1 MWEGNEMKVI
11 QLKVSDIMRIEAV
24 DITPDSDMQV
34 VAGNN
39 ANGKSSLLNAVVLAF
54 LGKKGLEDTP
64 DIVRHGA
71 DKGEIKVVTD
81 DFTIIRRFTGKGGS
95 SVEVRNNDGM
105 KYPSPQAFLDGIT
118 SGIGFDP
125 EEFAAMKPK
134 ERREQL
140 MRIIELPFDYD
151 KAMES
156 RAKLFEERTMVGR
169 ESRALGSKSEL
180 IGEGRLEPVSGRE
193 LSEEYRKGMDA
204 NSEIVKAKEQM
215 ASWSDQVAQTK
226 AQIDMLQQKLAAQTK
241 AMDEENARIG
251 SMEPVDLSGIQKRMA
266 EIDDINR
273 EVERNRHI
281 KAVNDSIDMK
291 SAEYDALTEKLGE
304 FDSNLD
310 KALKNATGSLPV
322 NGLGVTDSDVTY
334 HGVPLGQC
342 SSAEQIRVGLAVAA
356 ATNPKLRV
364 VRIRNGA
371 LLDAAS
377 MKVVYDMAKER
388 DLQVFVETIEVPD
401 GFDGTAVVIEE
412 GKVK

>member
-1 MWEGNEMKVI
+1 MKVI

-24 DITPDSDMQV
+24 DITPDADMQV

-54 LGKKGLEDTP
+54 LGKKGLDDTP

-71 DKGEIKVVTD
+71 EKGEIKVVTD
-81 DFTIIRRFTGKGGS
+81 DFTIVRRFTGKGGS

-140 MRIIELPFDYD
+140 MRVIELPFDYD
-151 KAMES
+151 AAQEK

-180 IGEGRLEPVSGRE
+180 VGEGRMAPVSGRE
-193 LSEEYRKGMDA
+193 LSEEYRKGLEH
-204 NSEIVKAKEQM
+204 NSEIAKAKERL
-215 ASWSDQVAQTK
+215 SGWNDQVDQTK
-226 AQIDMLQQKLAAQTK
+226 AQIDMLMKKLAAQRKTI
-241 AMDEENARIG
+241 DDENARID
-251 SMEPVDLSGIQKRMA
+251 SMESVDLSDIQKRMA

-291 SAEYDALTEKLGE
+291 TAEYDTLTKKLDE
-304 FDSNLD
+304 FDSKLD
-310 KALKNATGSLPV
+310 EALKNATDSLPV
-322 NGLGVTDSDVTY
+322 AGLGVTDSDVTY

-371 LLDAAS
+371 LLDSAS